1 MSHMNTSPG
10 ISESIRTTSEAPHGD
25 DNSPTDSHSV
35 GGDGD
40 GDDGDE
46 KGGEPGQPPRKR
58 QRVRLSCLECRRRK
72 LSCDRGYPC
81 ERCLKSGTPDRC
93 TYETRPGLAP
103 PPKPAGLPLSQYD
116 GRLSLSNDNLVRKDG
131 VRDFDRIRRLEFE
144 VSQLKNLL
152 SKQVGSDG
160 SITLNNDTPSTTQ
173 RPESE
178 LLPENKLPEFMQYG
192 HDADNEMRFF
202 RGKEF
207 RTRYFGPHNA
217 SMAFSQLTGL
227 SPFMKETAEEW
238 LKPLHVAARTRDK
251 SGRKAELQARYLEAD
266 HELESLLPNKM
277 ETDILIS
284 VYLDQFEQLHR
295 VIHIPSFKREYAKFW
310 TPNEVRPAAVTA
322 LVLAMMAVSSC
333 MHSNTASPPKFQGMV
348 SFAHKTAE
356 KWIAACEEWY
366 GKQSHKHRRLI
377 HYQIALLIY
386 LAKRVNGIK
395 KKRFWTHA
403 GLLTREGIS
412 LGLHR
417 DPDVMIGASRNIS
430 IFNQE
435 MRRRLWATIQEFDFQ
450 ASFDNGLPTIVSTLH
465 LDAKP
470 PRNINDDE
478 FDEDSTEL
486 PESKPLTQYTAAS
499 FQHLCRQ
506 SLPLRLELSRL
517 LAGPPDDLDYD
528 QVIRYTNEITQE
540 IDALPSWDTSGSME
554 EDGSPRPLL
563 AYTLLH
569 VQLRQYIM
577 PLHQPFLRMRKVHSK
592 YQFSEVMFYNAARD
606 MVLLHDKLTECGVR
620 TLNFLREDAL
630 TLALN
635 LTSVTMLQ
643 PRGSTNMIMV
653 NSQHTLK
660 LLDKCL
666 QMKEDRIL
674 RCGNN
679 EPWGYSIMCAA
690 YGLLETHL
698 GIKDSQTAK
707 STSAERFINL
717 HYRLLAGQEPPVLPP
732 QQQQQIAMA
741 QQQQQQQ
748 QLQHQQQQQDQQHQ
762 QQRAGPGGLQLRPE
776 GPSLLDRAKTITP
789 FMQGTVGPGSVPPPG
804 AIGEV
809 NGLPA
814 TPWWLAAADPTV
826 SDHRDPSHC
835 SVSGMNKDVLT
846 CSSNQLQAAQPA
858 LNPDFNM
865 EVLGM
870 NLNDLWAVDAWEAY

>member
-1 MSHMNTSPG
+1 MSPSRSG
-10 ISESIRTTSEAPHGD
+10 SVRTASEALHGD
-25 DNSPTDSHSV
+25 EHSSPATDRHSV
-35 GGDGD
+35 SVSVDVDDDDDDDDHPDGKNGDQ
-40 GDDGDE
+40 
-46 KGGEPGQPPRKR
+46 PGQPPRKR

-103 PPKPAGLPLSQYD
+103 PHKPAGLPLSSYD
-116 GRLSLSNDNLVRKDG
+116 GRLSLSNDSLVRKDG
-131 VRDFDRIRRLEFE
+131 VRDFDRLRRLEVE
-144 VSQLKNLL
+144 VAQLKNLL
-152 SKQVGSDG
+152 SKQVASDG
-160 SITLNNDTPSTTQ
+160 SLTLNDSPATAQ
-173 RPESE
+173 RPEAE
-178 LLPENKLPEFMQYG
+178 LVPETKLPDFMQYG

-207 RTRYFGPHNA
+207 RTRYFGSHNA

-238 LKPLHVAARTRDK
+238 LKPLHVAARTKDK
-251 SGRKAELQARYLEAD
+251 SGRKAELQAKYLSADHKLEA
-266 HELESLLPNKM
+266 LLPSKM
-277 ETDILIS
+277 ETDILVA

-295 VIHIPSFKREYAKFW
+295 IIHIPSFRREYAKFW
-310 TPNEVRPAAVTA
+310 VPTELRPAAMTA

-333 MHSNTASPPKFQGMV
+333 MHSNTSSPPKFQGMV
-348 SFAHKTAE
+348 SCAHKTAE
-356 KWIAACEEWY
+356 KWISESEDWY
-366 GKQSHKHRRLI
+366 RQQSHKHRRLI
-377 HYQIALLIY
+377 HYQIALLLY
-386 LAKRVNGIK
+386 LAKRVNNIK
-395 KKRFWTHA
+395 KKRFWTNA

-417 DPDVMIGASRNIS
+417 DPDAMIGASRNIS

-450 ASFDNGLPTIVSTLH
+450 ASFDNGLPTIISSLH
-465 LDAKP
+465 MDAKP
-470 PRNINDDE
+470 PRNIRDDE
-478 FDEDSTEL
+478 FDEDSKEL
-486 PESKPLTQYTAAS
+486 PNSRPITEYTATS

-517 LAGPPDDLDYD
+517 LPGPPDDLDYE

-540 IDALPSWDTSGSME
+540 IDALPSWDTSASME
-554 EDGSPRPLL
+554 EDGSPKPLL

-577 PLHQPFLRMRKVHSK
+577 PLHQPFLRMRKLNSK

-653 NSQHTLK
+653 NSLHTLK

-698 GIKDSQTAK
+698 GIKESQAAK
-707 STSAERFINL
+707 SSSAERFINL
-717 HYRLLAGQEPPVLPP
+717 HYRLLAGQEPPVLP
-732 QQQQQIAMA
+732 
-741 QQQQQQQ
+741 QQ
-748 QLQHQQQQQDQQHQ
+748 QLQQQMAVAQQHTAQQQN
-762 QQRAGPGGLQLRPE
+762 GTGGLQLRPD
-776 GPSLLDRAKTITP
+776 GPSLLDRAKSITP
-789 FMQGTVGPGSVPPPG
+789 FLQGTSAGGGVPVAG
-804 AIGEV
+804 A
-809 NGLPA
+809 NGDVSGMPV
-814 TPWWLAAADPTV
+814 TPWWLAAADPAV
-826 SDHRDPSHC
+826 SVRPILGRGYHGPRTEA
-835 SVSGMNKDVLT
+835 LT
-846 CSSNQLQAAQPA
+846 LSSEQLQAAQPT
-858 LNPDFNM
+858 LNPELNM

-870 NLNDLWAVDAWEAY
+870 NLNDMWAVDAWEAY

>member
-1 MSHMNTSPG
+1 MSDSVSARAA
-10 ISESIRTTSEAPHGD
+10 SETVHGD
-25 DNSPTDSHSV
+25 EHASPQTESHS
-35 GGDGD
+35 G
-40 GDDGDE
+40 
-46 KGGEPGQPPRKR
+46 GGEGDHDDERSGDQPPRKR

-81 ERCLKSGTPDRC
+81 ERCLKSGTPDKC

-116 GRLSLSNDNLVRKDG
+116 GRLSLSNDHLVRKDS
-131 VRDFDRIRRLEFE
+131 VRDFDRIRRLEIE
-144 VSQLKNLL
+144 VTQLKNLL
-152 SKQVGSDG
+152 GKQVGSDG
-160 SITLNNDTPSTTQ
+160 SLPLDGASPAVMRSDPGLV
-173 RPESE
+173 PET
-178 LLPENKLPEFMQYG
+178 KLPEFMQYG

-238 LKPLHVAARTRDK
+238 LKPLHVAARTKDRDQ
-251 SGRKAELQARYLEAD
+251 RKAEREARFQAAD
-266 HELESLLPNKM
+266 HELEALLPSRN
-277 ETDILIS
+277 ETDILVS

-295 VIHIPSFKREYAKFW
+295 IVHVPSFKRQYVKFW
-310 TPNEVRPAAVTA
+310 NPTEVRPAAFTA
-322 LVLAMMAVSSC
+322 LVLSMMAVSSC
-333 MHSNTASPPKFQGMV
+333 MHSNTTSPPKFTGMV
-348 SFAHKTAE
+348 SSAHQTAE
-356 KWIAACEEWY
+356 KWVWSCEEWHR
-366 GKQSHKHRRLI
+366 KQSHKHRRLI
-377 HYQIALLIY
+377 HYQIALLLY
-386 LAKRVNGIK
+386 LAKRVNNIK
-395 KKRFWTHA
+395 KKRFWTNS
-403 GLLTREGIS
+403 GILTREGIS

-417 DPDVMIGASRNIS
+417 DPDCMVGANRNIS

-450 ASFDNGLPTIVSTLH
+450 ASFDHGLPTIVSSLH
-465 LDAKP
+465 MDVKP
-470 PRNINDDE
+470 PRNINDDG

-486 PESKPLTQYTAAS
+486 PPSKPVTDYTVTS
-499 FQHLCRQ
+499 FQYLCRQ
-506 SLPLRLELSRL
+506 SLPLRLELSKL
-517 LAGPPDDLDYD
+517 LSGPPEELDYER
-528 QVIRYTNEITQE
+528 VIRYTNEITQE
-540 IDALPSWDTSGSME
+540 IDALPSWDTSASME
-554 EDGSPRPLL
+554 EEMSPKPLL

-577 PLHQPFLRMRKVHSK
+577 PLHQPFLRMRKVNSK

-698 GIKDSQTAK
+698 GIKDSQSAK
-707 STSAERFINL
+707 SSSAERFINL
-717 HYRLLAGQEPPVLPP
+717 HYRLLAGQEPPILGT
-732 QQQQQIAMA
+732 QQQQQITAA
-741 QQQQQQQ
+741 QQAQSQQQQSPN
-748 QLQHQQQQQDQQHQ
+748 
-762 QQRAGPGGLQLRPE
+762 AGTDLQLRPDV
-776 GPSLLDRAKTITP
+776 PSLLDRAKSITP
-789 FMQGTVGPGSVPPPG
+789 FLQGGVPVSG
-804 AIGEV
+804 GGEV
-809 NGLPA
+809 PGLPA
-814 TPWWLAAADPTV
+814 TPWWLAAADPTIQV
-826 SDHRDPSHC
+826 
-835 SVSGMNKDVLT
+835 
-846 CSSNQLQAAQPA
+846 QQPT

-865 EVLGM
+865 ETLGM
-870 NLNDLWAVDAWEAY
+870 NLNELWAVDAWESY

>member
-1 MSHMNTSPG
+1 MSP
-10 ISESIRTTSEAPHGD
+10 ESVRTASEAAHGD
-25 DNSPTDSHSV
+25 NLSSPATDSHSIL
-35 GGDGD
+35 GDGEGETPD
-40 GDDGDE
+40 DKNGDQ
-46 KGGEPGQPPRKR
+46 PGQPPRKR

-93 TYETRPGLAP
+93 TYESRPGLAP

-116 GRLSLSNDNLVRKDG
+116 GRLSLSNDSLVRKDSA
-131 VRDFDRIRRLEFE
+131 RDFDRIRRLEVE
-144 VSQLKNLL
+144 VTQLKNLL
-152 SKQVGSDG
+152 ASKVGSDG
-160 SITLNNDTPSTTQ
+160 TLTLNESPAAPNN
-173 RPESE
+173 RPDPDLIPDS
-178 LLPENKLPEFMQYG
+178 KLPAFMEYG
-192 HDADNEMRFF
+192 HDADGEMRFF

-238 LKPLHVAARTRDK
+238 LKPLHVAARSKDR
-251 SGRKAELQARYLEAD
+251 SQRKAEVQAKYLAADPELEA
-266 HELESLLPNKM
+266 LLPPKM
-277 ETDILIS
+277 EMDILVT

-295 VIHIPSFKREYAKFW
+295 IVHIPSFKREYDKFW
-310 TPNEVRPAAVTA
+310 HSSEPRPAAFTA
-322 LVLAMMAVSSC
+322 LVLSMMAVSSC
-333 MHSNTASPPKFQGMV
+333 MYSNSSTPPKFTGMV
-348 SFAHKTAE
+348 SIAHKTAE
-356 KWIAACEEWY
+356 KWIWACDEWY
-366 GKQSHKHRRLI
+366 SKQSHKHRRLI
-377 HYQIALLIY
+377 HYQIALLLF
-386 LAKRVNGIK
+386 LAKRVNNIK
-395 KKRFWTHA
+395 KKRYWTNS
-403 GLLTREGIS
+403 GQLTREGIS

-417 DPDVMIGASRNIS
+417 DPDFMIGAKRNIS

-450 ASFDNGLPTIVSTLH
+450 AGFDNGLPTIISALH
-465 LDAKP
+465 MDAKP
-470 PRNINDDE
+470 PRNMNDDE

-486 PESKPLTQYTAAS
+486 PESRPVSEYTASS

-506 SLPLRLELSRL
+506 SLPLRLELSRYL
-517 LAGPPDDLDYD
+517 SGPQEDLDYE

-540 IDALPSWDTSGSME
+540 IDALPSWDTSASM
-554 EDGSPRPLL
+554 DGEGAPKPLL

-577 PLHQPFLRMRKVHSK
+577 PLHQPFLRMRKVNSK

-620 TLNFLREDAL
+620 TLNFVREDAL

-698 GIKDSQTAK
+698 GIKDSQAAK
-707 STSAERFINL
+707 SSSAERFINL
-717 HYRLLAGQEPPVLPP
+717 HYRLLAGQEPPVLGP
-732 QQQQQIAMA
+732 QQQQQIAA
-741 QQQQQQQ
+741 AQQASQQQQQQQ
-748 QLQHQQQQQDQQHQ
+748 RQHQQQPPLPPPNG
-762 QQRAGPGGLQLRPE
+762 AGDLQLRPE
-776 GPSLLDRAKTITP
+776 GPSLLDRAKAITP
-789 FMQGTVGPGSVPPPG
+789 FMQGNVPVTNADLPH
-804 AIGEV
+804 
-809 NGLPA
+809 GLPN
-814 TPWWLAAADPTV
+814 TPWWMAAADPAV
-826 SDHRDPSHC
+826 SVINPTKHTTEPDMLIRLS
-835 SVSGMNKDVLT
+835 T
-846 CSSNQLQAAQPA
+846 QLQAQPT

-865 EVLGM
+865 EVLGL
-870 NLNDLWAVDAWEAY
+870 NLNELWAVDTWEAY

>member
-1 MSHMNTSPG
+1 MTHMNMSPG
-10 ISESIRTTSEAPHGD
+10 ISESARTASEAPHGD
-25 DNSPTDSHSV
+25 DHENPSPTDSHSV

-40 GDDGDE
+40 DGDE
-46 KGGEPGQPPRKR
+46 KSGEPGQPPRKR

-116 GRLSLSNDNLVRKDG
+116 GRLSLSNDSLVRKDG

-152 SKQVGSDG
+152 SKQIGSDG
-160 SITLNNDTPSTTQ
+160 SLTLNDSPAAIQ
-173 RPESE
+173 RPDPDMI
-178 LLPENKLPEFMQYG
+178 PETKLPEFMQYG

-238 LKPLHVAARTRDK
+238 LKPLHVAARTKDK
-251 SGRKAELQARYLEAD
+251 SGRKAELQATYLEPD
-266 HELESLLPNKM
+266 RELERLLLSQM

-295 VIHIPSFKREYAKFW
+295 IIHIPSFKRQYAKFW
-310 TPNEVRPAAVTA
+310 VPTEVRPAAVTA
-322 LVLAMMAVSSC
+322 LVLSMMAVSSC
-333 MHSNTASPPKFQGMV
+333 LHSDVSSPPKFQGMV

-356 KWIAACEEWY
+356 EWIAACEEWY
-366 GKQSHKHRRLI
+366 SRQSHKHRRLI

-465 LDAKP
+465 MDAKP
-470 PRNINDDE
+470 PRNVDDDE
-478 FDEDSTEL
+478 FDEDCTEL
-486 PESKPLTQYTAAS
+486 PESKPMTQYTAAS

-540 IDALPSWDTSGSME
+540 IDALPSWDTSASME
-554 EDGSPRPLL
+554 EDGSPKPLL

-643 PRGSTNMIMV
+643 LRGSTNMIMV

-698 GIKDSQTAK
+698 GIKDSQSAK
-707 STSAERFINL
+707 SSSAERFINL
-717 HYRLLAGQEPPVLPP
+717 HYRLLAGQEPPVLQQHQQQHIVAAQHQQHP
-732 QQQQQIAMA
+732 QQQAH

-748 QLQHQQQQQDQQHQ
+748 Q
-762 QQRAGPGGLQLRPE
+762 QRTGAGGLQLRPD
-776 GPSLLDRAKTITP
+776 GPSLLDRAKIITP
-789 FMQGTVGPGSVPPPG
+789 FMQGNTVPGGVPATG
-804 AIGEV
+804 AVGEI
-809 NGLPA
+809 NGLPAA
-814 TPWWLAAADPTV
+814 TPWWLAAADP
-826 SDHRDPSHC
+826 
-835 SVSGMNKDVLT
+835 SVSAPRDVVLET
-846 CSSNQLQAAQPA
+846 KMLIGPHKQLQAAQPA
-858 LNPDFNM
+858 LNPEFNM

>member
-1 MSHMNTSPG
+1 MSPS
-10 ISESIRTTSEAPHGD
+10 ISGSIRTVSETPHAD
-25 DNSPTDSHSV
+25 DNSSPTTDPHSL

-40 GDDGDE
+40 EDDPDD
-46 KGGEPGQPPRKR
+46 KNAEPGQPPRKR

-93 TYETRPGLAP
+93 TYESRPGLAP
-103 PPKPAGLPLSQYD
+103 PPKPAGIPLSQYD
-116 GRLSLSNDNLVRKDG
+116 GRLSLSNDSLVRKDG
-131 VRDFDRIRRLEFE
+131 VRDFDRLRRLEME
-144 VSQLKNLL
+144 VTQLKNLL
-152 SKQVGSDG
+152 AKSVGSDG
-160 SITLNNDTPSTTQ
+160 SITLHDSPAAVQ
-173 RPESE
+173 RPDPE
-178 LLPENKLPEFMQYG
+178 LVPENKLPEFMQYG

-238 LKPLHVAARTRDK
+238 LKPLHVAARTKDK
-251 SGRKAELQARYLEAD
+251 PGRKAELQAKYLMAD
-266 HELESLLPNKM
+266 HELEALLPSRM
-277 ETDILIS
+277 ETDILVS

-295 VIHIPSFKREYAKFW
+295 IVHIPSFKRQYDKFW
-310 TPNEVRPAAVTA
+310 VPNEVRPAAMTA
-322 LVLAMMAVSSC
+322 LVLSMMAVSSC
-333 MHSNTASPPKFQGMV
+333 MHSNTSSPPKFHGMV
-348 SFAHKTAE
+348 SSAHKTAE
-356 KWIAACEEWY
+356 EWIAACEEWY
-366 GKQSHKHRRLI
+366 RNQSHKHRRLI

-386 LAKRVNGIK
+386 LAKRVNNIK
-395 KKRFWTHA
+395 KKRYWTHA

-450 ASFDNGLPTIVSTLH
+450 AAFDNGLPTIISTLH
-465 LDAKP
+465 MDAKP

-486 PESKPLTQYTAAS
+486 PDSRPITEYTAAS
-499 FQHLCRQ
+499 FHHLCRQ

-517 LAGPPDDLDYD
+517 LAGPPDNLDYE

-540 IDALPSWDTSGSME
+540 IDALPCWDTSASME
-554 EDGSPRPLL
+554 EDGSPKPLL

-577 PLHQPFLRMRKVHSK
+577 PLHQPFLRMRKVNSK

-707 STSAERFINL
+707 SSSAERFINL
-717 HYRLLAGQEPPVLPP
+717 HYRLLAGQEPPQQHRQMAVAQQHGP
-732 QQQQQIAMA
+732 QQNAA
-741 QQQQQQQ
+741 
-748 QLQHQQQQQDQQHQ
+748 
-762 QQRAGPGGLQLRPE
+762 GGLQLRPE
-776 GPSLLDRAKTITP
+776 GPSLLERAKSITP
-789 FMQGTVGPGSVPPPG
+789 FVHGPNHGGVPVQGAG
-804 AIGEV
+804 GE
-809 NGLPA
+809 
-814 TPWWLAAADPTV
+814 
-826 SDHRDPSHC
+826 
-835 SVSGMNKDVLT
+835 
-846 CSSNQLQAAQPA
+846 LQAAQPT
-858 LNPDFNM
+858 LNPEFNM

>member
-1 MSHMNTSPG
+1 MSPSVSG
-10 ISESIRTTSEAPHGD
+10 SARSLSEAHHGD
-25 DNSPTDSHSV
+25 ENSSPATDPHSL
-35 GGDGD
+35 GDDGDGD

-46 KGGEPGQPPRKR
+46 KNGEPGQPPRKR

-93 TYETRPGLAP
+93 TYETRPGIAP
-103 PPKPAGLPLSQYD
+103 PQKPAGLPLSQYD
-116 GRLSLSNDNLVRKDG
+116 GRLSLSNDSLVRKDG
-131 VRDFDRIRRLEFE
+131 VRDFDRIRRLEIE
-144 VSQLKNLL
+144 VTQLKNLL
-152 SKQVGSDG
+152 AKSVGSDG
-160 SITLNNDTPSTTQ
+160 TITLNESPAAAP
-173 RPESE
+173 RPEAAE
-178 LLPENKLPEFMQYG
+178 LIPETKLPEFMQYG

-238 LKPLHVAARTRDK
+238 LKPLHVAARLKDK
-251 SGRKAELQARYLEAD
+251 SGRKAELQAKYLLAD
-266 HELESLLPNKM
+266 HELESLLPSRM
-277 ETDILIS
+277 ETDILVS

-295 VIHIPSFKREYAKFW
+295 IIHIPSFRREYEKFW
-310 TPNEVRPAAVTA
+310 SPTEIRPAAMTA
-322 LVLAMMAVSSC
+322 LVLSMMAVSSC
-333 MHSNTASPPKFQGMV
+333 LHSNTSSPPKFHGMV
-348 SFAHKTAE
+348 SSAHKTAE
-356 KWIAACEEWY
+356 KWVAACEGWY
-366 GKQSHKHRRLI
+366 SEQSHKHRRLI
-377 HYQIALLIY
+377 HYQISLLIY
-386 LAKRVNGIK
+386 LAKRVNSLK

-450 ASFDNGLPTIVSTLH
+450 AAFDNGLPTIVSTLH
-465 LDAKP
+465 MDAKP
-470 PRNINDDE
+470 PRNINDED
-478 FDEDSTEL
+478 FGEDSTEL
-486 PESKPLTQYTAAS
+486 PESRPITAYTAAS
-499 FQHLCRQ
+499 FQHLCKQ

-517 LAGPPDDLDYD
+517 LAGPPDKLDYE

-540 IDALPSWDTSGSME
+540 IDALPSWDTSASMD
-554 EDGSPRPLL
+554 EDGSPKPLL

-569 VQLRQYIM
+569 IQLRQYIM
-577 PLHQPFLRMRKVHSK
+577 PLHQPFLRMRKVNSK

-707 STSAERFINL
+707 SSSAERFINL
-717 HYRLLAGQEPPVLPP
+717 HYRLLAGQEPPVL
-732 QQQQQIAMA
+732 A
-741 QQQQQQQ
+741 QQQQQQ
-748 QLQHQQQQQDQQHQ
+748 HPQQHMAVAQHGPQ
-762 QQRAGPGGLQLRPE
+762 QTGAGGLQLRPE
-776 GPSLLDRAKTITP
+776 GPSLLDRAKSITP
-789 FMQGTVGPGSVPPPG
+789 FINSHGHGPVQVSGSGSGSSGVGGIPS
-804 AIGEV
+804 
-809 NGLPA
+809 
-814 TPWWLAAADPTV
+814 TPWWLAAADPAV
-826 SDHRDPSHC
+826 SDFPLVRPH
-835 SVSGMNKDVLT
+835 GTGKLT
-846 CSSNQLQAAQPA
+846 SSSEQLQAAQPN
-858 LNPDFNM
+858 LNPEFNM

>member
-1 MSHMNTSPG
+1 MTPSHQSEGPDTGRTLSETPRGDLHSSPA
-10 ISESIRTTSEAPHGD
+10 TDPHSGED
-25 DNSPTDSHSV
+25 D
-35 GGDGD
+35 
-40 GDDGDE
+40 DDGSNNGKD
-46 KGGEPGQPPRKR
+46 EPGQPPRKR

-93 TYETRPGLAP
+93 NYETRPGLAP
-103 PPKPAGLPLSQYD
+103 LPKPAGLPLSQYD
-116 GRLSLSNDNLVRKDG
+116 GRLSLSNDTLVRKDG
-131 VRDFDRIRRLEFE
+131 IRDFDRIRRLEVE
-144 VSQLKNLL
+144 LMQLKNLL
-152 SKQVGSDG
+152 VSKIGADG
-160 SITLNNDTPSTTQ
+160 TLNINEPQTAPPRQDQ
-173 RPESE
+173 GLVPET
-178 LLPENKLPEFMQYG
+178 KLPEFMQYG

-238 LKPLHVAARTRDK
+238 LKPLHVAARTKDK
-251 SGRKAELQARYLEAD
+251 SHRKAELQAKYLEAD
-266 HELESLLPNKM
+266 RELEALLPTRM
-277 ETDILIS
+277 ETDHLVA

-295 VIHIPSFKREYAKFW
+295 IIHIPSFKREYAKFW
-310 TPNEVRPAAVTA
+310 IPTEIRPAAMTA
-322 LVLAMMAVSSC
+322 LVLSMMSVSSC
-333 MHSNTASPPKFQGMV
+333 LHGSNSSPPKFQGMV
-348 SFAHKTAE
+348 SCAHKTAE
-356 KWIAACEEWY
+356 KWIAACEDWY
-366 GKQSHKHRRLI
+366 AVQSHKHRRLI
-377 HYQIALLIY
+377 HYQVALLIY
-386 LAKRVNGIK
+386 LGKRVNGIK

-417 DPDVMIGASRNIS
+417 DPDAMIGASKNIS
-430 IFNQE
+430 LFNQE

-465 LDAKP
+465 MDAKP

-478 FDEDSTEL
+478 FDEDSKEL
-486 PESKPLTQYTAAS
+486 PDSKPITEYTSAS

-506 SLPLRLELSRL
+506 SLPLRLELSKL
-517 LAGPPDDLDYD
+517 LAGPPDDLDYE

-540 IDALPSWDTSGSME
+540 IDALPSWDTSASME
-554 EDGSPRPLL
+554 KDGSPKPLL

-577 PLHQPFLRMRKVHSK
+577 PLHQPFLRMRKINSK

-643 PRGSTNMIMV
+643 SRGSTNMIMV
-653 NSQHTLK
+653 NSHHTLN

-698 GIKDSQTAK
+698 GIKDSQQAK
-707 STSAERFINL
+707 SSSAERFINL
-717 HYRLLAGQEPPVLPP
+717 HYRLIAGQDPPLLGP
-732 QQQQQIAMA
+732 

-748 QLQHQQQQQDQQHQ
+748 PPPTHGLPQHGQHQQNGG
-762 QQRAGPGGLQLRPE
+762 GPLQLRPE
-776 GPSLLDRAKTITP
+776 QPSLLDRAKSITP
-789 FMQGTVGPGSVPPPG
+789 FMQANGVHGGVPAINGEVSGPG
-804 AIGEV
+804 I
-809 NGLPA
+809 PA

-826 SDHRDPSHC
+826 SYHRFCTSCHPFLLLCSIGKSLHCQAGEAPVLAPSFPRGLHIPT
-835 SVSGMNKDVLT
+835 SNRTT
-846 CSSNQLQAAQPA
+846 C
-858 LNPDFNM
+858 
-865 EVLGM
+865 
-870 NLNDLWAVDAWEAY
+870 

>member
-1 MSHMNTSPG
+1 MSARTSDD
-10 ISESIRTTSEAPHGD
+10 AALGD
-25 DNSPTDSHSV
+25 HHSSPATDSHSV
-35 GGDGD
+35 TGDGD
-40 GDDGDE
+40 TPDDKNGDTPD
-46 KGGEPGQPPRKR
+46 QPPRKR

-93 TYETRPGLAP
+93 TYESRPGLAP
-103 PPKPAGLPLSQYD
+103 PQKPAGLALSQYD
-116 GRLSLSNDNLVRKDG
+116 GRLSLSNDGLVRKDAT
-131 VRDFDRIRRLEFE
+131 RDFDRIRRLEVE
-144 VSQLKNLL
+144 VAQLKDLL
-152 SKQVGSDG
+152 AKQVGSDG
-160 SITLNNDTPSTTQ
+160 TLTLNGSSAAAAPNRPVPELTADT
-173 RPESE
+173 
-178 LLPENKLPEFMQYG
+178 KLPAFMEYG
-192 HDADNEMRFF
+192 HDADGEMRFF

-207 RTRYFGPHNA
+207 RTRYYGSHNA

-238 LKPLHVAARTRDK
+238 LKPLHVAARSKDR
-251 SGRKAELQARYLEAD
+251 SQRKAEVQAKYLAPDAELEA
-266 HELESLLPNKM
+266 LLPSKM
-277 ETDILIS
+277 EADVLVT

-295 VIHIPSFKREYAKFW
+295 IVHIPSFKRDYERFW
-310 TPNEVRPAAVTA
+310 HSSEPRHAAFTA
-322 LVLAMMAVSSC
+322 LILSMMAISSC
-333 MHSNTASPPKFQGMV
+333 MHSHSSTPPKFTGMV
-348 SFAHKTAE
+348 SIAHKTAE
-356 KWIAACEEWY
+356 KWIWACDAWY
-366 GKQSHKHRRLI
+366 SKQSHKHRRLI
-377 HYQIALLIY
+377 HYQIALLLF
-386 LAKRVNGIK
+386 LAKRVNNIK
-395 KKRFWTHA
+395 KKRYWTNS

-417 DPDVMIGASRNIS
+417 DPDFMIGAKRNIS

-450 ASFDNGLPTIVSTLH
+450 AGFDNGLPTIISSLH
-465 LDAKP
+465 MDARP
-470 PRNINDDE
+470 PRNMDDDE

-486 PESKPLTQYTAAS
+486 PEPRPITEYTAAS

-506 SLPLRLELSRL
+506 SLPLRLELSKYL
-517 LAGPPDDLDYD
+517 SGPQEDLDYE

-540 IDALPSWDTSGSME
+540 IDALPSWDTSASM
-554 EDGSPRPLL
+554 DGEGAPKPLL

-577 PLHQPFLRMRKVHSK
+577 PLHQPFLRMRKVNSK

-620 TLNFLREDAL
+620 TLNFVREDAL

-660 LLDKCL
+660 LLDQCL

-698 GIKDSQTAK
+698 GIKDSQAAK
-707 STSAERFINL
+707 SSSAERFINL
-717 HYRLLAGQEPPVLPP
+717 HYRLLAGQEPPVLGP
-732 QQQQQIAMA
+732 QQQQQIAAA
-741 QQQQQQQ
+741 QQASSQPPPPPPSSN
-748 QLQHQQQQQDQQHQ
+748 
-762 QQRAGPGGLQLRPE
+762 GGGLHVRPG
-776 GPSLLDRAKTITP
+776 GPSLLLSDRAAKTTMTP
-789 FMQGTVGPGSVPPPG
+789 PFVPVTTPNTVAMP
-804 AIGEV
+804 
-809 NGLPA
+809 NN
-814 TPWWLAAADPTV
+814 TPWWMAAAADPAV
-826 SDHRDPSHC
+826 SFAFNPKNEP
-835 SVSGMNKDVLT
+835 GALT
-846 CSSNQLQAAQPA
+846 RLSEQLQAQPT

-865 EVLGM
+865 EVLGL
-870 NLNDLWAVDAWEAY
+870 NLNELWAVDAWDAY

>member
-1 MSHMNTSPG
+1 MPDSVSA
-10 ISESIRTTSEAPHGD
+10 RAASEAAHGD
-25 DNSPTDSHSV
+25 EHSSPQTD
-35 GGDGD
+35 
-40 GDDGDE
+40 DE
-46 KGGEPGQPPRKR
+46 GENHGERSGSQPPRKR

-93 TYETRPGLAP
+93 TYETRPGIAP

-116 GRLSLSNDNLVRKDG
+116 GRLSLSNDNLVRKDTT
-131 VRDFDRIRRLEFE
+131 RDFDRIRRLEIE
-144 VSQLKNLL
+144 VTQLKNLL
-152 SKQVGSDG
+152 TKQVRGDG
-160 SITLNNDTPSTTQ
+160 SLALDEPSPATM
-173 RPESE
+173 RPDPE
-178 LLPENKLPEFMQYG
+178 LVPETKLPEFMQYG

-238 LKPLHVAARTRDK
+238 LKPLHVAARTKNRDQ
-251 SGRKAELQARYLEAD
+251 RKAEREARFQAAD
-266 HELESLLPNKM
+266 HELEALLPSRM
-277 ETDILIS
+277 ETDILVS

-295 VIHIPSFKREYAKFW
+295 IVHVPSFKRQYSKFW
-310 TPNEVRPAAVTA
+310 LPNEVRPAAFTA
-322 LVLAMMAVSSC
+322 LVLSMMAVSSC
-333 MHSNTASPPKFQGMV
+333 MHSNSTSPPKFTGMV
-348 SFAHKTAE
+348 SSAHQTAE
-356 KWIAACEEWY
+356 KWVWACEEWHR
-366 GKQSHKHRRLI
+366 KQSHKHRRLI
-377 HYQIALLIY
+377 HYQIVLLLY
-386 LAKRVNGIK
+386 LAKRVNNIK
-395 KKRFWTHA
+395 KKRFWTNS
-403 GLLTREGIS
+403 GILTREGIS

-417 DPDVMIGASRNIS
+417 DPDCMIGATRNIS

-450 ASFDNGLPTIVSTLH
+450 ASFDHGLPTIVSSLH
-465 LDAKP
+465 MDVKP
-470 PRNINDDE
+470 PRNINDE
-478 FDEDSTEL
+478 GFDEDSTEL
-486 PESKPLTQYTAAS
+486 PPSKPITDYTVTS

-506 SLPLRLELSRL
+506 SLPLRLELSKL
-517 LAGPPDDLDYD
+517 LSGPPEDLDYE

-540 IDALPSWDTSGSME
+540 IDALPSWDTSASME
-554 EDGSPRPLL
+554 EEMSPKPLL

-577 PLHQPFLRMRKVHSK
+577 PLHQPFLRMRKVNSK

-606 MVLLHDKLTECGVR
+606 MVLLHDKLTEFGVR

-653 NSQHTLK
+653 NSQHTLR

-698 GIKDSQTAK
+698 GIKDSQSAK
-707 STSAERFINL
+707 SSSAERFINL
-717 HYRLLAGQEPPVLPP
+717 HYRLLAGQEPP
-732 QQQQQIAMA
+732 
-741 QQQQQQQ
+741 
-748 QLQHQQQQQDQQHQ
+748 
-762 QQRAGPGGLQLRPE
+762 LRPE
-776 GPSLLDRAKTITP
+776 GPSLLDRAKSITP
-789 FMQGTVGPGSVPPPG
+789 FLQGGGGGGVPVSG
-804 AIGEV
+804 GGEV
-809 NGLPA
+809 PGLPA

-826 SDHRDPSHC
+826 Q
-835 SVSGMNKDVLT
+835 V
-846 CSSNQLQAAQPA
+846 QQQPT
-858 LNPDFNM
+858 LNPEFNM
-865 EVLGM
+865 EMLGM
-870 NLNDLWAVDAWEAY
+870 NLNELWAVDAWEAY

>member
-1 MSHMNTSPG
+1 MPDSVSARAA
-10 ISESIRTTSEAPHGD
+10 SELAH
-25 DNSPTDSHSV
+25 
-35 GGDGD
+35 GDGD
-40 GDDGDE
+40 EHSSLQTDDDGEGHDE
-46 KGGEPGQPPRKR
+46 RSGSQPPRKR

-116 GRLSLSNDNLVRKDG
+116 GRLSLSNDNLVRKDTS
-131 VRDFDRIRRLEFE
+131 RDFDRIRRLEIE
-144 VSQLKNLL
+144 VTQLKNLL
-152 SKQVGSDG
+152 TKQVRGDG
-160 SITLNNDTPSTTQ
+160 SLALDEPSHAVM
-173 RPESE
+173 RPDPG
-178 LLPENKLPEFMQYG
+178 LAPENKLPEFMQYG

-227 SPFMKETAEEW
+227 SPFMKETADEW
-238 LKPLHVAARTRDK
+238 LKPLHVAARTKNRDQ
-251 SGRKAELQARYLEAD
+251 RKAEREARFQSAD
-266 HELESLLPNKM
+266 HELEALLPSRM
-277 ETDILIS
+277 ETDVLVS

-295 VIHIPSFKREYAKFW
+295 IVHVPSFKRQYSKFW
-310 TPNEVRPAAVTA
+310 LANEVRPAAFTA
-322 LVLAMMAVSSC
+322 LVLSMMAVSSC
-333 MHSNTASPPKFQGMV
+333 MYNNSTSPPKFTGMV
-348 SFAHKTAE
+348 SSAHQTAE
-356 KWIAACEEWY
+356 KWVWACEEWHR
-366 GKQSHKHRRLI
+366 KQSQKHRRLI
-377 HYQIALLIY
+377 HYQIVLLLY
-386 LAKRVNGIK
+386 LAKRVNNIK
-395 KKRFWTHA
+395 KKRFWTNS
-403 GLLTREGIS
+403 GILTREGIS

-417 DPDVMIGASRNIS
+417 DPDCMIGATRNIS

-450 ASFDNGLPTIVSTLH
+450 ASFDHGLPTIVSSLH
-465 LDAKP
+465 MDVKP
-470 PRNINDDE
+470 PRNINDE
-478 FDEDSTEL
+478 GFDEDSTEL
-486 PESKPLTQYTAAS
+486 PPSKPITEYTETS

-506 SLPLRLELSRL
+506 SLPLRLELSKL
-517 LAGPPDDLDYD
+517 LSGPPEDLAYEH
-528 QVIRYTNEITQE
+528 VIRYTNEITQE
-540 IDALPSWDTSGSME
+540 IDALPSWDTSASME
-554 EDGSPRPLL
+554 EEMSPKPLL

-577 PLHQPFLRMRKVHSK
+577 PLHQPFLRMRKVNSK

-606 MVLLHDKLTECGVR
+606 MVLLHDKLTEFGVR

-698 GIKDSQTAK
+698 GIKDSQSAK
-707 STSAERFINL
+707 SSSAERFINL
-717 HYRLLAGQEPPVLPP
+717 HYRLLAGQEPPVLGP
-732 QQQQQIAMA
+732 QQQQQIAAA
-741 QQQQQQQ
+741 QQAHA
-748 QLQHQQQQQDQQHQ
+748 QHQNQHQHQHQQHQ
-762 QQRAGPGGLQLRPE
+762 QHQQNGGADLQLRPE
-776 GPSLLDRAKTITP
+776 GPSLLDRAKSITP
-789 FMQGTVGPGSVPPPG
+789 FLQGGGEGGGGVPVSG
-804 AIGEV
+804 GGEV
-809 NGLPA
+809 PGLPA

-826 SDHRDPSHC
+826 SLMP
-835 SVSGMNKDVLT
+835 L
-846 CSSNQLQAAQPA
+846 
-858 LNPDFNM
+858 
-865 EVLGM
+865 E
-870 NLNDLWAVDAWEAY
+870 DLDMGFFGVPW

>member
-1 MSHMNTSPG
+1 MTPASHISPG
-10 ISESIRTTSEAPHGD
+10 MSESARTARTVSETPHGEEHS
-25 DNSPTDSHSV
+25 SPATDPQSV

-40 GDDGDE
+40 DHDDDDS
-46 KGGEPGQPPRKR
+46 KSHDPSGQPPRKR

-103 PPKPAGLPLSQYD
+103 PPKPAGIPLSQYD

-131 VRDFDRIRRLEFE
+131 VRDFDRIRRLELE
-144 VSQLKNLL
+144 VTQLKDLL
-152 SKQVGSDG
+152 SKHVGSDG
-160 SITLNNDTPSTTQ
+160 NLTLFKESAAPPK
-173 RPESE
+173 PEAE
-178 LLPENKLPEFMQYG
+178 LPEHRLPAFMQYG

-207 RTRYFGPHNA
+207 RTRYYGPHNA

-238 LKPLHVAARTRDK
+238 LKPLHVAARTKDK
-251 SGRKAELQARYLEAD
+251 SGRKAELQALYLRPAPELEA
-266 HELESLLPNKM
+266 LLPSKM
-277 ETDILIS
+277 ETDILVS

-295 VIHIPSFKREYAKFW
+295 IIHIPSFNREYAKFW
-310 TPNEVRPAAVTA
+310 SPGEVRPAAVTA
-322 LVLAMMAVSSC
+322 LVLSMMSVSSC
-333 MHSNTASPPKFQGMV
+333 MHSGTASPPKFQGMV
-348 SFAHKTAE
+348 SCAHKTAE
-356 KWIAACEEWY
+356 KWITTCEEWY
-366 GKQSHKHRRLI
+366 GKQSQKHRRLI

-386 LAKRVNGIK
+386 LAKRVNNIK
-395 KKRFWTHA
+395 KKRYWTHA

-417 DPDVMIGASRNIS
+417 DPEAMIGAKQNITL
-430 IFNQE
+430 FNQE

-450 ASFDNGLPTIVSTLH
+450 AAFDNGLPTIVSSLH
-465 LDAKP
+465 MDAQP
-470 PRNINDDE
+470 PRNIDDDE

-486 PESKPLTQYTAAS
+486 PESKPATVYTATS

-506 SLPLRLELSRL
+506 SLKLRLDLGKL
-517 LAGPPDDLDYD
+517 LAGSPDNLDYEE
-528 QVIRYTNEITQE
+528 VIRYTNEITQE
-540 IDALPSWDTSGSME
+540 IDALPSWDTSASMDA
-554 EDGSPRPLL
+554 DGAPKPLL

-577 PLHQPFLRMRKVHSK
+577 PLHQPFLRMRKINSK

-606 MVLLHDKLTECGVR
+606 MVLLHDKLTEFGVR

-707 STSAERFINL
+707 SSSAERFINL
-717 HYRLLAGQEPPVLPP
+717 HYRLLAGQEPPVLP
-732 QQQQQIAMA
+732 
-741 QQQQQQQ
+741 QQQQQQMVA
-748 QLQHQQQQQDQQHQ
+748 QQQHAQQH
-762 QQRAGPGGLQLRPE
+762 ANGAGGLQLRPE

-789 FMQGTVGPGSVPPPG
+789 FMQGNGGVPASGPDVHGIPT
-804 AIGEV
+804 
-809 NGLPA
+809 
-814 TPWWLAAADPTV
+814 TPWWLAVADPAV
-826 SDHRDPSHC
+826 SIHNSAVQREGKQIS
-835 SVSGMNKDVLT
+835 LT
-846 CSSNQLQAAQPA
+846 RTYPQLQHGAQPP
-858 LNPDFNM
+858 LNPEFNM

>member
-1 MSHMNTSPG
+1 M
-10 ISESIRTTSEAPHGD
+10 
-25 DNSPTDSHSV
+25 
-35 GGDGD
+35 
-40 GDDGDE
+40 
-46 KGGEPGQPPRKR
+46 
-58 QRVRLSCLECRRRK
+58 
-72 LSCDRGYPC
+72 
-81 ERCLKSGTPDRC
+81 
-93 TYETRPGLAP
+93 
-103 PPKPAGLPLSQYD
+103 
-116 GRLSLSNDNLVRKDG
+116 
-131 VRDFDRIRRLEFE
+131 RDFDRIRRLEVE
-144 VSQLKNLL
+144 LVQLKNLL
-152 SKQVGSDG
+152 TSKLGSDG
-160 SITLNNDTPSTTQ
+160 NLELNDAQSAAKKSQ
-173 RPESE
+173 AE
-178 LLPENKLPEFMQYG
+178 LVPENKLPEFMHYG

-238 LKPLHVAARTRDK
+238 LKPLHAATRTRDK
-251 SGRKAELQARYLEAD
+251 SHRKPELQAKYMEPGLDLEA
-266 HELESLLPNKM
+266 LLPTKM
-277 ETDILIS
+277 ETDILIA

-295 VIHIPSFKREYAKFW
+295 IIHLPSFKREYAKFW
-310 TPNEVRPAAVTA
+310 VPTEVRPAAMTA
-322 LVLAMMAVSSC
+322 LVLSMMSVSSC
-333 MHSNTASPPKFQGMV
+333 LHGSTSSPQKFQGMV
-348 SFAHKTAE
+348 SYAQKTAE

-366 GKQSHKHRRLI
+366 SVQSHKHRRLI
-377 HYQIALLIY
+377 HYQVALLIY

-417 DPDVMIGASRNIS
+417 DPDVMIGASKNIT

-465 LDAKP
+465 MDAKP
-470 PRNINDDE
+470 PRNIDDE
-478 FDEDSTEL
+478 DFDEDTTEL
-486 PESKPLTQYTAAS
+486 PESKPMTDYTAAS

-517 LAGPPDDLDYD
+517 LAGPPDDIDYEH
-528 QVIRYTNEITQE
+528 VIRYTNEITQE
-540 IDALPSWDTSGSME
+540 IDALPSWDTSASME
-554 EDGSPRPLL
+554 KDGSPKPLL

-577 PLHQPFLRMRKVHSK
+577 PLHQPFLRMRKINSK

-643 PRGSTNMIMV
+643 SRGSTNMIMV

-698 GIKDSQTAK
+698 GIKDSQAAK
-707 STSAERFINL
+707 SSSAERFINL
-717 HYRLLAGQEPPVLPP
+717 HYRLLAGQEPPVMGSHTA
-732 QQQQQIAMA
+732 QA

-748 QLQHQQQQQDQQHQ
+748 HQQQQQNGG
-762 QQRAGPGGLQLRPE
+762 GPLQLRPDM
-776 GPSLLDRAKTITP
+776 PSLLDRAKSITP
-789 FMQGTVGPGSVPPPG
+789 FMQANGMHGAGVPAHG
-804 AIGEV
+804 V
-809 NGLPA
+809 NGGVHGMPAA
-814 TPWWLAAADPTV
+814 TPWWLAAADPAV
-826 SDHRDPSHC
+826 SIPF
-835 SVSGMNKDVLT
+835 L
-846 CSSNQLQAAQPA
+846 A
-858 LNPDFNM
+858 LFWDKSP
-865 EVLGM
+865 LH
-870 NLNDLWAVDAWEAY
+870 